1 VVDQPGWSV
10 HQRKEQSTQDDDNRS
25 HRGHD
30 TQDGRSSKCGRGR
43 YLHGDAP
50 GTDPATI
57 FAGAYYPRLDKADL
71 AKGPNLSWLSSSRTL
86 AVGHEHT
93 SSARRAG

>member
-1 VVDQPGWSV
+1 VVDQPSWSV
-10 HQRKEQSTQDDDNRS
+10 HQREEQSTQDGDNRS

-57 FAGAYYPRLDKADL
+57 FAGAYYPRPDTTDL
-71 AKGPNLSWLSSSRTL
+71 AKGPTLSWLSSSGTL